1 MMQFKE
7 LFEESN
13 TFIDDALK
21 NVNFSNKSAWGIKDK
36 VSLHPWI
43 GDRYWSGIYFTE
55 NKGRVTYFKVR
66 INNLPFILSI
76 YITDN
81 MEVLVRL
88 YTENNNSLDV
98 KESKSYK
105 IPEWNEYVST
115 FRKGLIIN
123 ALDKKAYT
131 SIKKVENLRNNV
143 KDSTYVSGVYGK
155 VIFDNGTSTE
165 LEVFAKGNFDG
176 VIANALIN
184 DIDNKFKAFK
194 DAKEKFSEVFSKE
207 LSSTEIIRE
216 LKKLKPIS
224 SDASSSSIP
233 SSPYVSGTRTYITTK
248 FNLKKLITKYGED
261 DVMYAV
267 KLVFGDNKTSFKLDK
282 DILIVS
288 STRDKWYD

>member
-1 MMQFKE
+1 MQFKE

-13 TFIDDALK
+13 TSIDYALK
-21 NVNFSNKSAWGIKDK
+21 NVDFGNRSGWGIDNRI
-36 VSLHPWI
+36 SLHPWPTI
-43 GDRYWSGIYFTE
+43 RYWTGIYSTE
-55 NKGRVTYFKVR
+55 NKGRVTYYKVK
-66 INNLPFILSI
+66 INNLPYILSM

-88 YTENNNSLDV
+88 YTEKNNSLEV
-98 KESKSYK
+98 EESKSYK
-105 IPEWNEYVST
+105 IPEWNKYVST
-115 FRKGLIIN
+115 FNKGLIIN

-131 SIKKVENLRNNV
+131 SIKKVENLKHTV
-143 KDSTYVSGVYGK
+143 KDSTYVSGMYGK
-155 VIFDNGTSTE
+155 VIFENGTTAE
-165 LEVFAKGNFDG
+165 LDVFAKGNFDG
-176 VIANALIN
+176 VIASALIN

-207 LSSTEIIRE
+207 LSSAEIIRE

-233 SSPYVSGTRTYITTK
+233 SSPYVSGTRTFRTTK
-248 FNLKKLITKYGED
+248 FDLKKLIAKYGED

-267 KLVFGDNKTSFKLDK
+267 NLVFSDNKTSFKLVK

-288 STRDKWYD
+288 STRDQWYD